1 MTAKEGRDA
10 LRYLKRV
17 LRLDRFRLRGPNGAK
32 DEFNLAAITQN
43 LHKLAKWISVTP
55 QVA

>member
-1 MTAKEGRDA
+1 VTAKEGRDA